1 MEEKKAPVS
10 EKNLSEREMYEQV
23 LVTVNKDLFIKTLEE
38 CNKKMEENER
48 SRELYLLDEKVF
60 INAIYAQKDDTADK
74 PWYKMMAAVEKVN
87 EERVERIR
95 KKRHIWVCGTFKN
108 NSYMLFML
116 RMKRMFYYG
125 DIGKLVKTIEEKRE
139 LADEQRDILKVIVC
153 EIPVPH
159 IHSYSDCLE

>member
-23 LVTVNKDLFIKTLEE
+23 LVTVNKDVFIKTLEE

-48 SRELYLLDEKVF
+48 FRELYLLDEKVF
-60 INAIYAQKDDTADK
+60 INAIYAQKDDAADK

-95 KKRHIWVCGTFKN
+95 KKVRSVRRRRRLPRNI
-108 NSYMLFML
+108 
-116 RMKRMFYYG
+116 
-125 DIGKLVKTIEEKRE
+125 
-139 LADEQRDILKVIVC
+139 
-153 EIPVPH
+153 
-159 IHSYSDCLE
+159 